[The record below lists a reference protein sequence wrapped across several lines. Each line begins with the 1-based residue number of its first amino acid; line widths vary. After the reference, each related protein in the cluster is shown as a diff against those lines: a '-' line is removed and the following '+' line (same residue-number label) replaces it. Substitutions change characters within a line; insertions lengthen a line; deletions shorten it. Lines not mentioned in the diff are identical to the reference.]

1 MSVEK
6 YDRWQLLLLKNIIIG
21 KYDDLKNDSLK
32 KKKKNTV
39 KKNTVLRKRKDIFHG
54 IEKK

>member
-21 KYDDLKNDSLK
+21 KYDDLKNDGLK
-32 KKKKNTV
+32 KKKNP
-39 KKNTVLRKRKDIFHG
+39 KKNKVLIKRK
-54 IEKK
+54 

>member
-6 YDRWQLLLLKNIIIG
+6 YDQWQLLLLKNIIIG

-32 KKKKNTV
+32 KKKKKIPL
-39 KKNTVLRKRKDIFHG
+39 KKIPSLEKEKIFFMV
-54 IEKK
+54 